1 MRREVYY
8 KLLITCCLLAI
19 LPLGSKAQKVNEI
32 VFATR
37 DGKRGVVSIQ
47 RNELKDNKF
56 NLALSL
62 KWVDTELK
70 PVVDHNSALVIDKK
84 QFGTGNPLVECPAM
98 KENLLQP
105 FILTTAGANLV
116 FDVNERYKGDDIK
129 IDLPFHFIEN
139 VNLARDKNSW
149 KTFAFSRPRTQ
160 QVLYQ
165 IPVSQIV
172 DINPPDIRV
181 TSPEGVNLGMKP
193 IVDKES
199 VKVALSVKDYFGV
212 DNVMVNNRPAQRIND
227 STFVADVTL
236 KVGYE
241 NPITVL
247 AVDKSGLSNR
257 TQFAIESR
265 PVGSLSGANQ
275 VATKTS
281 TRREPS
287 DVDVEIPDLGL
298 KMPYRFALII
308 GNEDYTTYQPHL
320 QSESNVAFAI
330 HDAETFKEYA
340 MKILGVPETNIILLT
355 NARAIEMHNAL
366 DQVNLIAKNLE
377 GKAEF
382 FVFYAGHGFPDE
394 KTQEP
399 YLIPVD
405 VSGSN
410 LSFAI
415 KLSEFYAKITEYPTV
430 KTTVFIDACFS
441 GGGRDQGLLA
451 ARAVRV
457 RPRGPQISGNL
468 VVFSAT
474 TGDQSAL
481 PWEEKQHGMF
491 TYHLLK
497 KLKETQGAVSYNEL
511 SEFLRTS
518 VGSRSVMVNRKEQNP
533 QTNISPTLDE
543 SWKNWTL
550 VE

>member
-1 MRREVYY
+1 M
-8 KLLITCCLLAI
+8 II
-19 LPLGSKAQKVNEI
+19 PLESIAQGVDEI

-37 DGKRGVVSIQ
+37 DGKRGVLSIQ
-47 RNELKDNKF
+47 RSDLKDNMF
-56 NLALSL
+56 NIDLNL
-62 KWVDTELK
+62 KWVDAELK
-70 PVVDHNSALVIDKK
+70 PITDNKSVLVLDKK
-84 QFGTGNPLVECPAM
+84 QFTLSNPLVVCHTM
-98 KENLLQP
+98 RENLLQP
-105 FILTTAGANLV
+105 LVLTTAGASLN
-116 FDVNERYKGDDIK
+116 FEVNERYVGDEIR
-129 IDLPFHFIEN
+129 IDLPFQFAEN
-139 VNLARDKNSW
+139 DILAKDKSTW
-149 KTFAFSRPRTQ
+149 EKFALSRPRVQ
-160 QVLYQ
+160 QVVYRFALN
-165 IPVSQIV
+165 QIV
-172 DINPPDIRV
+172 DKFPPEIRV

-199 VKVALSVKDYFGV
+199 VKIALSVKDYFGV
-212 DNVMVNNRPAQRIND
+212 ENVMVNNRPAQRIND
-227 STFVADVTL
+227 STYVADVTL

-247 AVDKSGLSNR
+247 ATDKSGLTNR

-265 PVGSLSGANQ
+265 PVGSLSGSGQ

-287 DVDVEIPDLGL
+287 DVDIEIPDLGL
-298 KMPYRFALII
+298 DQPNRFALVI

-330 HDAETFKEYA
+330 HDAEMFKEYA

-355 NARAIEMHNAL
+355 NAKAIEMHNAL
-366 DQVNLIAKNLE
+366 DQVNLISKNLE

-415 KLSEFYAKITEYPTV
+415 KLSDFYAKITEHPTV

-451 ARAVRV
+451 ARAVRI

-497 KLKETQGAVSYNEL
+497 KMKETQGTVSYEEL
-511 SEFLRTS
+511 AEYLRTT
-518 VGSRSVMVNRKEQNP
+518 VGSRSVVVNNKEQNP
-533 QTNISPTLDE
+533 QTNISPTLDDG
-543 SWKNWTL
+543 WKNWTFT
-550 VE
+550 E